1 MGYALFTARKMS
13 LQAKVNQYNLKLM
26 QLANKETELTNK
38 TTLRQTLNNSVDKA
52 QSTANLACNI
62 GDLFTGG
69 ATSAVAGVAN
79 FAIDTIQ
86 NKSDEAYQTKIAA
99 EQQKIDT
106 EKQRLNTL
114 LNAAQ
119 NELQQVE
126 KAEQSAIK
134 SATPQYVG

>member
-26 QLANKETELTNK
+26 QLANKENELTNK
-38 TTLRQTLNNSVDKA
+38 TALRQTINNSVDKA

-62 GDLFTGG
+62 GDFFTGG

-86 NKSDEAYQTKIAA
+86 NKSDEAYQTQLAA

-106 EKQRLNTL
+106 EKQRINTL

-134 SATPQYVG
+134 SATPQYVA

>member
-26 QLANKETELTNK
+26 QLANKENELTNK
-38 TTLRQTLNNSVDKA
+38 TSLRQTINNSVDKA
-52 QSTANLACNI
+52 QSTANLACSI
-62 GDLFTGG
+62 GDFFTGG
-69 ATSAVAGVAN
+69 AASAVAGVAN
-79 FAIDTIQ
+79 FAIDTVQ
-86 NKSDEAYQTKIAA
+86 NNSDEAYQTQLAA

-106 EKQRLNTL
+106 EKQRINTL

-134 SATPQYVG
+134 SATPQCVA

>member
-69 ATSAVAGVAN
+69 AASAVAGVAN

>member
-86 NKSDEAYQTKIAA
+86 SKSDEAYQTKIAA

>member
-38 TTLRQTLNNSVDKA
+38 TTLRQTLNNSIDKA

>member
-13 LQAKVNQYNLKLM
+13 LQAKVNQYNMKLM
-26 QLANKETELTNK
+26 QLANQEEQLTNK
-38 TTLRQTLNNSVDKA
+38 SSLRQTVNNSVDKA
-52 QSTANLACNI
+52 QSTASLACNI

-69 ATSAVAGVAN
+69 AASLVAGVAN
-79 FAIDTIQ
+79 FAIDTVQ
-86 NKSDEAYQTKIAA
+86 SKSDEAYEAEINA

-119 NELQQVE
+119 AELENVE

-134 SATPQYVG
+134 SAAPSYVG